1 MRIAVCPRL
10 RLKAAEC
17 SADGLI
23 LLLSESDFHLTLA
36 VVIPM
41 LSHGHSWL
49 WARIRANQY
58 GAIAT

>member
-1 MRIAVCPRL
+1 MRIAVYPRL

-49 WARIRANQY
+49 WVRIRANQY

>member
-1 MRIAVCPRL
+1 MRIAVYPRL
-10 RLKAAEC
+10 RLKAAKC

-23 LLLSESDFHLTLA
+23 LLLSESDFRSTSE

-41 LSHGHSWL
+41 LSHGRSWL

>member
-1 MRIAVCPRL
+1 MRIAVYPRL

-23 LLLSESDFHLTLA
+23 LWLSESDFHSTSA

-49 WARIRANQY
+49 WVRIRANQY